1 MLEFAP
7 KVRIIAQRSLSPL
20 KGEVD
25 ANAVSRRRGVTA
37 PTAESVSER
46 FPYSLFEILRFMN
59 YLFSSLLRNKYYSR
73 ENFLKEKS

>member
-1 MLEFAP
+1 MLELAP

-37 PTAESVSER
+37 PTAERVSER
-46 FPYSLFEILRFMN
+46 VAYSLFEILRFTDI
-59 YLFSSLLRNKYYSR
+59 LR
-73 ENFLKEKS
+73 F

>member
-1 MLEFAP
+1 MLELAP

-37 PTAESVSER
+37 PTAEKVSER
-46 FPYSLFEILRFMN
+46 IAYSRFEILRFIDI
-59 YLFSSLLRNKYYSR
+59 LR
-73 ENFLKEKS
+73 F

>member
-1 MLEFAP
+1 MLELAP

-37 PTAESVSER
+37 PTAEKVSER
-46 FPYSLFEILRFMN
+46 IAYSLFEILRFTDI
-59 YLFSSLLRNKYYSR
+59 LHF
-73 ENFLKEKS
+73 